1 MTDQIVTFEKAMT
14 GAEKIAATL
23 SSGSCSLD
31 EALRLY
37 EAGVG
42 LLASAGAELARIEQ
56 RAKELIVQ
64 SDGTFDVVDM
74 TSCTQSTVV

>member
-1 MTDQIVTFEKAMT
+1 MTDQIVSFEKAMA
-14 GAEKIAATL
+14 GADKIAATL
-23 SSGSCSLD
+23 SSGSCTLD

>member
-1 MTDQIVTFEKAMT
+1 MAEQIVTFEKAMA

-23 SSGSCSLD
+23 ASGSCTLD

-37 EAGVG
+37 EVGVG

-56 RAKELIVQ
+56 RAKELITR
-64 SDGTFDVVDM
+64 SDGTFDVVDI
-74 TSCTQSTVV
+74 TSSVQSPVG

>member
-1 MTDQIVTFEKAMT
+1 MTEQVVTFEKAMS

-37 EAGVG
+37 EEGVG
-42 LLASAGAELARIEQ
+42 LLACASSELARIEE
-56 RAKELIVQ
+56 RAKELIAKG
-64 SDGTFDVVDM
+64 DGTFDVVDIASN
-74 TSCTQSTVV
+74 T